1 MAVSRWAGEISM
13 GSNMSSVPLP
23 PMRIKDGFT
32 LGGYAPEDMHAH
44 AAAVSAA
51 LLESM
56 ASERHRAFLLA
67 ERVRVLEEALQS
79 IEHDSKY
86 FGPSELKRQAREAL
100 KGASHE

>member
-1 MAVSRWAGEISM
+1 
-13 GSNMSSVPLP
+13 MSDVPLP
-23 PMRIKDGFT
+23 ETPYMKYMGRRVQLAYTADQMRE
-32 LGGYAPEDMHAH
+32 YS
-44 AAAVSAA
+44 AAVSAA

-67 ERVRVLEEALQS
+67 ERVRVLEETLQS

-86 FGPSELKRQAREAL
+86 FGPSELGRQARAAL

>member
-1 MAVSRWAGEISM
+1 M

-23 PMRIKDGFT
+23 EPVDDVRVTWRGETEF
-32 LGGYAPEDMHAH
+32 LRAEDDYYIAAQLHAH